1 MTPDNEKSFIEWLD
15 AEINDCELEIDCGPS
30 VNRDKWINRL
40 TMLNEVKEKFLTL
53 TPTPYNGNIE
63 K

>member
-53 TPTPYNGNIE
+53 TPTP
-63 K
+63 